1 MIAENLCMGC
11 MKEIGSKKQCPH
23 CGFNADSPQLTPYL
37 PLRTVIAERYVVGK
51 LMTAGG
57 DGVTYMGYDL
67 QNSVPVTI
75 REFLP
80 EKHIKRLYDTTE
92 VTVKKGS
99 ELAFHDGIA
108 AFLDLWRKLARGRDL
123 QGLLPVLDI
132 IEENGTAYSIS
143 EYIDTITLRD
153 FLLKSRTGTLPW
165 ERLKSILFPLFTTID
180 TLHSMG
186 VYHLGISPNTL
197 VLGRDGKLR
206 ITGFMIN
213 EARCQNTDFDCELYA
228 GYAAIEQYSYLEDC
242 GPWSD
247 IYAIAGVIYRS
258 LVGSTP
264 AEASERI
271 TNDKLMLPP
280 RLIESLPAYLITALD
295 HAINIEPA
303 DRTESIELLREELS
317 GSPSTMA
324 TSRKTNEAPTTT
336 EDELAERKRLEK
348 LAIQEQNKQ
357 RQIKMSIITF
367 LIVIAVGLLGV
378 GGYFAVQH
386 FTAPPEETTTQ
397 PAASEIIEVPNFV
410 GMVYTRIA
418 SDEIQKTRFKM
429 VAEYAYSD
437 EYETGY
443 IIAQSLEPNTQVEK
457 GAQLVFTVSKGKEQ
471 VVLPDVVGS
480 TYETAEKI
488 LTEAGFKCTKVEK
501 NNDGT
506 HTVGEV
512 VALTPE
518 AGGTYEKGKEIY
530 VQVWGPAPTTT
541 QPETTTKSLV
551 DTVVDLIGG

>member
-1 MIAENLCMGC
+1 MVAENLCMGC
-11 MKEIGSKKQCPH
+11 MKEIGSKKQCPF
-23 CGFNADSPQLTPYL
+23 CGFNADSPQITPFL
-37 PLRTVIAERYVVGK
+37 PLRTVISERYVIGK
-51 LMTAGG
+51 MLSAGG

-75 REFLP
+75 REYLP
-80 EKHIKRLYDTTE
+80 ERHAKRLFGTTE
-92 VTVKKGS
+92 LTVSRSS
-99 ELAFHDGIA
+99 EAYFNDGLA

-123 QGLLPVLDI
+123 QGLIPVIDI
-132 IEENGTAYSIS
+132 VEENNTAYSIS

-165 ERLKSILFPLFTTID
+165 ERLKSILFPLFTTIS

-206 ITGFMIN
+206 LVGFMIN
-213 EARCQNTDFDCELYA
+213 ESRCQNTDFDCELFG

-247 IYAIAGVIYRS
+247 IYALAGVIYRA

-264 AEASERI
+264 ADANERI

-280 RLIESLPAYLITALD
+280 RVIESLPAYLITALD

-303 DRTESIELLREELS
+303 DRTESIDQLREELS

-324 TSRKTNEAPTTT
+324 TSRKVSEPTTT
-336 EDELAERKRLEK
+336 DDELEERKRLEK

-357 RQIKMSIITF
+357 RQIKMSIIAF
-367 LIVIAVGLLGV
+367 LIVLGIGLLGV
-378 GGYFAVQH
+378 GGYFAVKH
-386 FTAPPEETTTQ
+386 FTAPPEETTTTQ
-397 PAASEIIEVPNFV
+397 VASEIIEVPEFV
-410 GMVYTRIA
+410 GMIYTRIA
-418 SDEIQKTRFKM
+418 GDEIQKTRFKM

-437 EYETGY
+437 EYESGY
-443 IIAQSLEPNTQVEK
+443 IIAQSLEPGTQVEK

-471 VVLPDVVGS
+471 ILLPDVTGS
-480 TYETAEKI
+480 MYETAYKT
-488 LTEAGFKCTKVEK
+488 LTEAGFKCKKVEK

-506 HTVGEV
+506 HTPDEV

-541 QPETTTKSLV
+541 QPETTTKSIV
-551 DTVVDLIGG
+551 DTVVDMIGG